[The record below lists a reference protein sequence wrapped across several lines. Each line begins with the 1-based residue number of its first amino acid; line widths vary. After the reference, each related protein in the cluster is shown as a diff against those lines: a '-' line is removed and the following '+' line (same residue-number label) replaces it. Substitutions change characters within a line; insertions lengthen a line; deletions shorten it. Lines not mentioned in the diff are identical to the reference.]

1 MTDAI
6 VLGGTAGV
14 GRAIVDALV
23 ARGMTVGVVARGQD
37 RLDQLKSDYLKGR
50 IRTAAADV
58 GDADALREAINTL
71 CPTGAPRVWV
81 NCAMITAFSRFEQ
94 MTVEEFEK
102 IVRTTFLG
110 QVNGT
115 REALRLMGSGNI
127 VHIGSGL
134 AYRPVPGQSAYVA
147 SKHAINGFVGSVR
160 SEIMQTRPDL
170 HLSLVQL
177 PAMNTPQFGW
187 ARNRL
192 DMAPQPAPPVYHPQ
206 VAAEAVLKAIDG
218 NLREVLVGKSV
229 LKLMFG
235 DMALPG
241 YIDRR
246 LSRNGIEMQ
255 KSDVPAWARPEE
267 DNLFAPVDHP
277 SSATGAFD
285 GEISETA
292 MTVDSDRARKVLLG
306 GIVAAAF
313 GIGALA
319 ASAAVTASRRRPT
332 SLPHW
337 EQRRLN
343 K

>member
-37 RLDQLKSDYLKGR
+37 RLDQLASDYVKGR
-50 IRTAAADV
+50 VRTAAADV
-58 GDADALREAINTL
+58 GDAQALRAAVDSL
-71 CPTGAPRVWV
+71 CGDGAPRVWV
-81 NCAMITAFSRFEQ
+81 NSAMITAFSRFEL
-94 MTVEEFEK
+94 MPPEEFEK
-102 IVRTTFLG
+102 IVRTTFFG

-147 SKHAINGFVGSVR
+147 AKHAINGFVGSVR
-160 SEIMQTRPDL
+160 SELMETRPDL

-177 PAMNTPQFGW
+177 PAMNTPQFQW

-218 NLREVLVGKSV
+218 NLREVLVGQSV
-229 LKLMFG
+229 LKLVFG
-235 DMALPG
+235 DMVLPG

-246 LSRNGIEMQ
+246 MAESGIEMQ
-255 KSDVPAWARPEE
+255 KSDTPAWAVDQE
-267 DNLFAPVDHP
+267 DNLFHPVAH
-277 SSATGAFD
+277 SSRATGD
-285 GEISETA
+285 YGQDTPRTA
-292 MTVDSDRARKVLLG
+292 VTVDGDRARKVIAG

-313 GIGALA
+313 GLGALA
-319 ASAAVTASRRRPT
+319 AIAARPRRP
-332 SLPHW
+332 SLATPAIH
-337 EQRRLN
+337 RRLR
-343 K
+343 